1 MRLPGPD
8 QLSESDFLFLYEHD
22 RLELNSDEP
31 RANSRRTYLS
41 RFEAVLAA
49 VERCAACLGR
59 RPGELA
65 VLDVGC
71 AQGNFTLALAERGY
85 RVFAVDLRPGFLR
98 YARLKYERGLVHW
111 VNASAEALPFRGPFD
126 IVLLGEVIEHVA
138 YPNVLL
144 GRLGAL
150 LGPAGLLIVTTP
162 NGDRLL
168 TRLPTLSQ
176 VADRSSLEARQFSP
190 DADGHL
196 FLLTSSE
203 LAREASRAGLRE
215 VYHEYFATPWVTG
228 RIKFRLLTSWLPLR
242 LTARLDRLCLSVP
255 ALAKR
260 LAEGQLVIAARMSE
274 RGA

>member
-1 MRLPGPD
+1 MRIPGPD

-22 RLELNSDEP
+22 RLELNSGDP
-31 RANSRRTYLS
+31 RANSHRMYVS

-49 VERCAACLGR
+49 VERCAAALGR
-59 RPGELA
+59 GPGELA

-71 AQGNFTLALAERGY
+71 AQGNFSLTLAERGY

-98 YARLKYERGLVHW
+98 YARLKYERGRVHW
-111 VNASAEALPFRGPFD
+111 VNASADALPFRGLFD

-138 YPNVLL
+138 HPDALL
-144 GRLGAL
+144 ERLGAL
-150 LGPAGLLIVTTP
+150 LGAAGLLIVTTP

-168 TRLPTLSQ
+168 THVPTLSQ
-176 VADRSSLEARQFSP
+176 VADRSSLEARQFQP

-196 FLLTSSE
+196 YLLTWSE
-203 LAREASRAGLRE
+203 LAREAGKAGLRE

-228 RIKFRLLTSWLPLR
+228 RIKFRLLTGWLPLS
-242 LTARLDRLCLSVP
+242 LTAHLDRLCLAVP

-260 LAEGQLVIAARMSE
+260 LAEGQLVIAARTVE
-274 RGA
+274 RAA